1 MICSKRYLHAP
12 QGPQIG
18 FKEAWDTSR
27 QRHPSG
33 ECISNF
39 GSAGDPKYATL
50 HAPPEFLHTRK
61 SVFHLVPRDKTR
73 IDGADRGA
81 DDPVGLDP
89 CLMQR
94 LIDAALISAERSAA
108 LQDEND
114 LTIIVVADL
123 VDG

>member
-1 MICSKRYLHAP
+1 MGGPQGKPWVPAVDQREVHEFFERTPQRLRRVIARMIWSKRYLHAP

-81 DDPVGLDP
+81 DDPV
-89 CLMQR
+89 
-94 LIDAALISAERSAA
+94 
-108 LQDEND
+108 
-114 LTIIVVADL
+114 
-123 VDG
+123 